1 MNNVRFRAG
10 YYEWNV
16 FVDDDCFYTFG
27 DGISEEIH
35 EDTTYE
41 DLQGIVDF
49 YVDAMQTELKEDD
62 KEQLEEKY
70 ILELKKQMLEQW
82 GYHFGVER

>member
-1 MNNVRFRAG
+1 MNKIAFRAG

-16 FVDDDCFYTFG
+16 FVNDDCFYTFSN
-27 DGISEEIH
+27 GISEEIH

-41 DLQGIVDF
+41 DLQDIVDF
-49 YVDAMQTELKEDD
+49 YVDAMQMELKEYD

-70 ILELKKQMLEQW
+70 IPELKRQMIEMW
-82 GYHFGVER
+82 SNHFGIEQ

>member
-1 MNNVRFRAG
+1 MKEVLFRAG

-16 FVDDDCFYTFG
+16 FVGDDYFYTFG

-49 YVDAMQTELKEDD
+49 YVDGMQMELEEDD
-62 KEQLEEKY
+62 KEPLEEKY
-70 ILELKKQMLEQW
+70 IPELKRQMVKIW
-82 GYHFGVER
+82 SYHFGIK